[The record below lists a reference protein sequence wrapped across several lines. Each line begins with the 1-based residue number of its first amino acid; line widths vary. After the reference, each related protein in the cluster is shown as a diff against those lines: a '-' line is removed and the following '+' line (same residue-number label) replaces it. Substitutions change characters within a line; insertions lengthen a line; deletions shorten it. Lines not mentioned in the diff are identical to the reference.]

1 MNVEQFAP
9 DNNSASEIQQSE
21 IVFLFLFPANEQ
33 LAKTV
38 KPGKSD
44 FNDPASG
51 LFALLLL

>member
-38 KPGKSD
+38 KPGKSN
-44 FNDPASG
+44 FNDPTSG
-51 LFALLLL
+51 LFVLLLL